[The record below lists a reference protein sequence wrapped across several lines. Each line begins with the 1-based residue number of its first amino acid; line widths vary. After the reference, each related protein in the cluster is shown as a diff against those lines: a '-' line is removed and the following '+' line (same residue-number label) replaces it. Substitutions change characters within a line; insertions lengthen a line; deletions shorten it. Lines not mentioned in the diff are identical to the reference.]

1 MRAGLMALALAAGCS
16 VSHSYG
22 ALTVLSGAA
31 ESAARALPAACR
43 ARELAAVEAAHVRA
57 DAVAEVERVH
67 RQCQSAAAALEG
79 TVGALRLARD
89 GVAQGSQAPADL
101 AAWVSLATR
110 SWAELQPVLRALGVA
125 L

>member
-1 MRAGLMALALAAGCS
+1 MRAGILALGLLTGCS

-31 ESAARALPAACR
+31 ESAAHALPAACR
-43 ARELAAVEAAHVRA
+43 ARELAAVEASHARPE
-57 DAVAEVERVH
+57 AVAAVEVIH
-67 RQCQSAAAALEG
+67 RQCQSAASALEG
-79 TVGALRLARD
+79 TVGALRIARD
-89 GVAQGSQAPADL
+89 GIAQGAKAPADL

-110 SWAELQPVLRALGVA
+110 SWSELQPVLRALGVT